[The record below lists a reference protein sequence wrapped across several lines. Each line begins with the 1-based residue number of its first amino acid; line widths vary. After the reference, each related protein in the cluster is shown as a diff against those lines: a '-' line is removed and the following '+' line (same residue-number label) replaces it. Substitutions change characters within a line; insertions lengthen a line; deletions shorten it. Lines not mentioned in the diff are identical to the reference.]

1 MMRCLMSNDYSVTQH
16 TRVFCHVWFPKIYLD
31 WTLDPDKER
40 KQAGGNSTKHS
51 SSPLACQPPT
61 GILGQKRAGHVSAGE
76 LARLARDKGATTPTT
91 EAVATKSVAPPPL
104 RRSRKICKPCTHHMS
119 TSASPPAHQRN
130 VGHKNLPYVGN
141 FVNF

>member
-1 MMRCLMSNDYSVTQH
+1 MSDVKRDSSVTQH
-16 TRVFCHVWFPKIYLD
+16 TRVFCHVRWLVPLRYMK
-31 WTLDPDKER
+31 TLDPDKER

-119 TSASPPAHQRN
+119 TSASPPAPQRECW
-130 VGHKNLPYVGN
+130 PYKDTICWQ
-141 FVNF
+141 FC